1 MLLLPTLGQFTARRG
16 AFLMRRTHVKNTKRF
31 YVMNPTAEP
40 LDFMWQPEVP
50 VFGASDD
57 ECFKC
62 LTKRG
67 TILPNKKSEPH
78 PLCACRSCDILAL

>member
-1 MLLLPTLGQFTARRG
+1 M
-16 AFLMRRTHVKNTKRF
+16 KNTKRF

-40 LDFMWQPEVP
+40 LDFMWQPEAP
-50 VFGASDD
+50 VFGGASDD

-67 TILPNKKSEPH
+67 TILPNKKPEPRGEGIG
-78 PLCACRSCDILAL
+78 CACGSCETLGVYHTYTIYNTYILSIDYR